1 MDIRVAMTVDGKQ
14 IEAGTVLNIIDDC
27 GVKVRGT
34 FLRAYPDNRIPH
46 RMNIVIK
53 RADKE
58 KVIINGTDAKLIEV
72 A

>member
-1 MDIRVAMTVDGKQ
+1 MDIRVAMTVNGNM
-14 IEAGTVLNIIDDC
+14 IEAGTMLNVIDDC
-27 GVKVRGT
+27 GVKIKGT

-53 RADKE
+53 RTDKE

>member
-1 MDIRVAMTVDGKQ
+1 MDIRVAMTVNGNT
-14 IEAGTVLNIIDDC
+14 IEAGTIIDDS
-27 GVKVRGT
+27 GVKIKGT

-53 RADKE
+53 RTDKE